1 MSDLTDHR
9 RVPPEFDPDVSI
21 THVKYEYDMAVAT
34 ATLLS
39 QGRDRTTAETFALL
53 ESFLVHARNLHDF
66 FRPRSEAAIANRE
79 NPRHFSAGSVWA
91 LDFVPGFGVETFDA
105 AAIATINRWLQ
116 HLTTW
121 RQEDDDHPGWSPSML
136 ANIYASIDEFLDTLL
151 DQGHRGLL
159 IPTHQAAADLLR
171 PAGLV

>member
-1 MSDLTDHR
+1 MTDPR
-9 RVPPEFDPDVSI
+9 AVPPVFDPDASI

-39 QGRDRTTAETFALL
+39 SGRDRSIAETYALL

-66 FRPRSEAAIANRE
+66 FRPRSEAALANRE
-79 NPRHFSAGSVWA
+79 NPRHITAGSVWA
-91 LDFVPGFGVETFDA
+91 HDFVTGFGVETFDA
-105 AAIATINRWLQ
+105 EAIATINRWLQ

-121 RQEDDDHPGWSPSML
+121 RQNHDDHPGWSPSML
-136 ANIYASIDEFLDTLL
+136 ADIYRSMDEFLDALPNQWHRELL
-151 DQGHRGLL
+151 RT
-159 IPTHQAAADLLR
+159 THQAAADLLH